1 MPGKKRDRHRPSQTQ
16 AHGKAR
22 PRSFPGWT
30 RCPYTALPAVTVYQT
45 VHSGPGALPCPAKG
59 LYFFH
64 VFMTGSMLPGFLS
77 APARAGLLP
86 RIPSHQGPP
95 FSDGPFFLKQHLWE
109 GTDCPGYFSCSA
121 SPIQVCRAS
130 TILRA

>member
-1 MPGKKRDRHRPSQTQ
+1 
-16 AHGKAR
+16 
-22 PRSFPGWT
+22 
-30 RCPYTALPAVTVYQT
+30 
-45 VHSGPGALPCPAKG
+45 
-59 LYFFH
+59 
-64 VFMTGSMLPGFLS
+64 MTGSMLPGFLS

-86 RIPSHQGPP
+86 RIHVQR
-95 FSDGPFFLKQHLWE
+95 PFFLKQHLWE

>member
-1 MPGKKRDRHRPSQTQ
+1 
-16 AHGKAR
+16 
-22 PRSFPGWT
+22 
-30 RCPYTALPAVTVYQT
+30 
-45 VHSGPGALPCPAKG
+45 
-59 LYFFH
+59 
-64 VFMTGSMLPGFLS
+64 MTGSMLPGFLS

-95 FSDGPFFLKQHLWE
+95 FSDGPFSSLMDTKRALHVQRPFFLKQHLWE